1 MKKTG
6 TTAKTLC
13 FKLFHPAKR
22 NSGWNCEE
30 IQGCQWIGG
39 GEDFEKRKIKLPAT
53 SEDLCNKVN
62 SKERNNWRFQ
72 IFFLL
77 ITLSTKISVDYV
89 LQRREWKLGL
99 WSGSYTSY
107 LIEEEDWFSSG
118 WEWDIC
124 TGTKQVSGRV

>member
-1 MKKTG
+1 MV
-6 TTAKTLC
+6 L
-13 FKLFHPAKR
+13 R
-22 NSGWNCEE
+22 R
-30 IQGCQWIGG
+30 WIGG